1 MTFQKLFEVYSAI
14 AGIGWIGI
22 IVYVLIGFKKIKLLP
37 QQPVAEVEPAVAI
50 IIAVRNEEE
59 DVEKALQ
66 SICHINYSNYRIIV
80 LNDRS
85 TDSTGAILERMKIMY
100 PAINVIAINTL
111 PDGWLG
117 KNNALYQGYLQSTE
131 EWMLFTDADIV
142 FHPDALSRAMGYV
155 EKHNLD
161 HLTIFPQTVS
171 RSVMLNSV
179 LATFALMLV
188 LYIRPWDVRNP
199 KRKAAMGVGA
209 FNLVKRTAYEKA
221 GTHAPISLR
230 PDDDLKLGQ
239 LIKQAG
245 FRSDVLSGK
254 EYLTLEWYKTLKQF
268 RDGLMKNSFSISNY
282 KLSGA
287 IVNALAS
294 FVCIGLPVPLMLIFG
309 SASVQI
315 AACAIIVFQMIY
327 MELTSPN
334 KWWYA
339 LVIPFA
345 GALMAYVVMRAAIL
359 TLKQGGIY
367 WRDSFY
373 SLAELKSQ
381 SK

>member
-1 MTFQKLFEVYSAI
+1 MALQNVFDLYSAI
-14 AGIGWIGI
+14 AGMGWIGI
-22 IVYVLIGFKKIKLLP
+22 IIYILVGFTKIKLLP
-37 QQPVAEVEPAVAI
+37 NQSVAKKEPPVAI

-85 TDSTGAILERMKIMY
+85 TDSTGDILERMKTQY
-100 PAINVIAINTL
+100 PAINVIAIDKL
-111 PDGWLG
+111 PNGWLG

-142 FHPDALSRAMGYV
+142 FHPDALSKAMGYV
-155 EKHNLD
+155 ETHNLD
-161 HLTIFPQTVS
+161 HLTILPQTVS

-179 LATFALMLV
+179 LATFALILV
-188 LYIRPWDVRNP
+188 LYFRPWDVRNP

-209 FNLVKRTAYEKA
+209 FNLVKRSTYEKA
-221 GTHAPISLR
+221 GTHAAISLR

-239 LIKQAG
+239 LIKRAG
-245 FRSDVLSGK
+245 FRSDVMSGK
-254 EYLTLEWYKTLKQF
+254 EYLTLEWYKTVKQF
-268 RDGLMKNSFSISNY
+268 RDGLMKNSFSVSNY
-282 KLSGA
+282 KISGA
-287 IVNALAS
+287 VANALAS
-294 FVCIGLPVPLMLIFG
+294 LVCLAIPVPLMLIFG
-309 SASVQI
+309 SANIQLTACLIIFFQI
-315 AACAIIVFQMIY
+315 IY

-339 LVIPFA
+339 FMIPFG

-373 SLAELKSQ
+373 SLNELKSQ
-381 SK
+381 D

>member
-1 MTFQKLFEVYSAI
+1 MILKSLFDIYGVI
-14 AGIGWIGI
+14 AGVGWIGVVI
-22 IVYVLIGFKKIKLLP
+22 YVLIGFKKIKRLP
-37 QQPVAEVEPAVAI
+37 DQQHAELEPAVAI

-66 SICHINYSNYRIIV
+66 SICNIKYSNYRIIV

-85 TDSTGAILERMKIMY
+85 TDNTGVILARMKLKY
-100 PAINVIAINTL
+100 PAINIITIDSL

-142 FHPDALSRAMGYV
+142 FHPDALTKAMRYV
-155 EKHNLD
+155 EMNDLD
-161 HLTIFPQTVS
+161 HLTILPQTVS
-171 RSVMLNSV
+171 RSVVLNSF

-188 LYIRPWDVRNP
+188 LYLRPWNVRDP
-199 KRKAAMGVGA
+199 KSKAAMGVGA
-209 FNLVKRTAYEKA
+209 FNLVKRSAYIKA

-245 FRSDVLSGK
+245 CRSDVLVGK
-254 EYLTLEWYKTLKQF
+254 ALLTLEWYKTVRQF

-287 IVNALAS
+287 IANVLATLIC
-294 FVCIGLPVPLMLIFG
+294 VALPVPLMLIFG
-309 SASVQI
+309 SPAIQI
-315 AACAIIVFQMIY
+315 LAGFVVVFQAVY
-327 MELTSPN
+327 MESTPPN

-339 LVIPFA
+339 FMIPFA
-345 GALMAYVVMRAAIL
+345 GMLMAYIIMRAAII

-373 SLAELKSQ
+373 SLYELRAQK
-381 SK
+381 

>member
-1 MTFQKLFEVYSAI
+1 MLKNLFEVYGVL
-14 AGIGWIGI
+14 AGIGWVGVI
-22 IVYVLIGFKKIKLLP
+22 IYVLVGFKKIKRLP
-37 QQPVAEVEPAVAI
+37 DQEAPESKPAVAV

-66 SICHINYSNYRIIV
+66 SICNINYSHYRIIV

-85 TDSTGAILERMKIMY
+85 TDNTGAILAQMKIKY
-100 PAINVIAINTL
+100 PAINVITIDTL

-142 FHPDALSRAMGYV
+142 FHPDALSKAMGYAA
-155 EKHNLD
+155 KNNLD
-161 HLTIFPQTVS
+161 HLTILPQTVS
-171 RSVMLNSV
+171 RSVILNSL

-188 LYIRPWDVRNP
+188 LYLRPWDVRNP

-209 FNLVKRTAYEKA
+209 FNLVKRTAYETA
-221 GTHAPISLR
+221 GTHASISLR

-245 FRSDVLSGK
+245 LRSDVLSGK
-254 EYLTLEWYKTLKQF
+254 EYLTLEWYKTVKQF

-282 KLSGA
+282 RLSGA
-287 IVNALAS
+287 ILNTLATL
-294 FVCIGLPVPLMLIFG
+294 VCVALPVPLMLIFG
-309 SASVQI
+309 SPEIQI
-315 AACAIIVFQMIY
+315 LAFVIVVFQAIY

-339 LVIPFA
+339 LVIPYA
-345 GALMAYVVMRAAIL
+345 GFLMAYIIMRAAII

-373 SLAELKSQ
+373 SLDELKSG
-381 SK
+381 S

>member
-1 MTFQKLFEVYSAI
+1 MVFTTLVEVYCVV
-14 AGIGWIGI
+14 AGIGWIGVI
-22 IVYVLIGFKKIKLLP
+22 FYVLIGFKKIKSLP
-37 QQPVAEVEPAVAI
+37 EQSFAASQPAIAV

-66 SICHINYSNYRIIV
+66 SICNINYSNYRIIV

-85 TDSTGAILERMKIMY
+85 TDNTGAILAQMKVKY
-100 PAINVIAINTL
+100 PAINVITIDAL

-117 KNNALYQGYLQSTE
+117 KNNALYQGYLQTTE

-142 FHPDALSRAMGYV
+142 FHPEALSRAMGYV
-155 EKHNLD
+155 AKHDLD
-161 HLTIFPQTVS
+161 HLTILPRSVS
-171 RSVMLNSV
+171 RSVMLNSF

-188 LYIRPWDVRNP
+188 LYLRPWDVRNP

-209 FNLVKRTAYEKA
+209 FNLVKRMAYEKA

-245 FRSDVLSGK
+245 FRSDVLLAK
-254 EYLTLEWYKTLKQF
+254 EYLTLEWYKTVRQF

-287 IVNALAS
+287 VLNVLATLIC
-294 FVCIGLPVPLMLIFG
+294 VVLPIPVMLISG
-309 SASVQI
+309 DSPVQI
-315 AACAIIVFQMIY
+315 LACAVILFQIVY

-334 KWWYA
+334 KWWHA
-339 LVIPFA
+339 FMIPFA
-345 GALMAYVVMRAAIL
+345 GALMAYIIMRAAIL

-373 SLAELKSQ
+373 SLADLKSG
-381 SK
+381 S

>member
-1 MTFQKLFEVYSAI
+1 MVLTNLLEVYSLI
-14 AGIGWIGI
+14 AGIGWIGVI
-22 IVYVLIGFKKIKLLP
+22 IYVIIGFRNIQSLP
-37 QQPVAEVEPAVAI
+37 DQPVAETEPAVAM

-59 DVEKALQ
+59 DLENALQ
-66 SICHINYSNYRIIV
+66 SICNINYRNYRIIV

-85 TDSTGAILERMKIMY
+85 TDNTGVILARMKVRY
-100 PAINVIAINTL
+100 PAINIVTINNL

-117 KNNALYQGYLQSTE
+117 KNNALYQGYLQSSE

-155 EKHNLD
+155 AKHDLD
-161 HLTIFPQTVS
+161 HLTILPRSVS
-171 RSVMLNSV
+171 RSVILNSF

-188 LYIRPWDVRNP
+188 LYLRPWDVRNP

-245 FRSDVLSGK
+245 FTSDVLLGK
-254 EYLTLEWYKTLKQF
+254 EYIALEWYKTVKQF

-282 KLSGA
+282 KLGGA
-287 IVNALAS
+287 VLNVLATLIC
-294 FVCIGLPVPLMLIFG
+294 VVLPVPLMLMTGVLSI
-309 SASVQI
+309 QI
-315 AACAIIVFQMIY
+315 LACVVILFQIIY
-327 MELTSPN
+327 MKLTSPN
-334 KWWYA
+334 KWWHA
-339 LVIPFA
+339 FMIPFA
-345 GALMAYVVMRAAIL
+345 GALMAYIIMRAAVL

-373 SLAELKSQ
+373 SLDELKSG
-381 SK
+381 S

>member
-1 MTFQKLFEVYSAI
+1 MTLKNLLEVYSVI
-14 AGIGWIGI
+14 AGVGWIGVI
-22 IVYVLIGFKKIKLLP
+22 TYLLIGFRKLKQLP
-37 QQPVAEVEPAVAI
+37 DQNLADYQPGVAV

-66 SICHINYSNYRIIV
+66 SICNINYSNYRIIV

-85 TDSTGAILERMKIMY
+85 TDSTGAILAKMKVRY
-100 PAINVIAINTL
+100 PAINVITIDTL

-117 KNNALYQGYLQSTE
+117 KNNALYQGYLQSSE
-131 EWMLFTDADIV
+131 EWLLFTDADIV
-142 FHPDALSRAMGYV
+142 FHPDALSGAMGYV
-155 EKHNLD
+155 AQHDLD
-161 HLTIFPQTVS
+161 HLTILPRTVS
-171 RSVMLNSV
+171 RSVMLNSF
-179 LATFALMLV
+179 LATFALMLI
-188 LYIRPWDVRNP
+188 LYLRPWDVRNP

-209 FNLVKRTAYEKA
+209 FNLVKRAAYEKA
-221 GTHAPISLR
+221 GTHAPISMR

-245 FRSDVLSGK
+245 CRSDVLLAK
-254 EYLTLEWYKTLKQF
+254 EYLTLEWYKTVKQF

-287 IVNALAS
+287 VLNVLATLIC
-294 FVCIGLPVPLMLIFG
+294 VVLPIPVMLMLGNVSI
-309 SASVQI
+309 QI
-315 AACAIIVFQMIY
+315 LACVVILFQMVY

-334 KWWYA
+334 KWWHA
-339 LVIPFA
+339 LMIPFA
-345 GALMAYVVMRAAIL
+345 GALMAYIIMRAAII

-373 SLAELKSQ
+373 SLDELRTNK
-381 SK
+381 

>member
-1 MTFQKLFEVYSAI
+1 MLKNLFEVYGVL
-14 AGIGWIGI
+14 AGIGWVGVI
-22 IVYVLIGFKKIKLLP
+22 IYVLVGFKKIKRLP
-37 QQPVAEVEPAVAI
+37 DQEAPESKPAVAV

-66 SICHINYSNYRIIV
+66 SICNINYCHYRIIV

-85 TDSTGAILERMKIMY
+85 TDSTGAILAQMKIKY
-100 PAINVIAINTL
+100 PAINVITIDTL

-142 FHPDALSRAMGYV
+142 FHPDALSKAMGYAA
-155 EKHNLD
+155 KNNLD
-161 HLTIFPQTVS
+161 HLTILPQTVS
-171 RSVMLNSV
+171 RSVILNSL

-188 LYIRPWDVRNP
+188 LYLRPWDVRNP

-209 FNLVKRTAYEKA
+209 FNLVKRTAYETA
-221 GTHAPISLR
+221 GTHASISLR

-245 FRSDVLSGK
+245 LRSDVLSGN
-254 EYLTLEWYKTLKQF
+254 EYLTLEWYKTVKQF

-282 KLSGA
+282 RLSGA
-287 IVNALAS
+287 ILNTLATL
-294 FVCIGLPVPLMLIFG
+294 VCVALPVPLMLIFG
-309 SASVQI
+309 SPEIQI
-315 AACAIIVFQMIY
+315 LAFVIVVFQAIY

-339 LVIPFA
+339 LVIPYA
-345 GALMAYVVMRAAIL
+345 GFLMAHIIMRAAII

-373 SLAELKSQ
+373 SLDELKSG
-381 SK
+381 S

>member
-1 MTFQKLFEVYSAI
+1 MTLKSLVEVYCLI
-14 AGIGWIGI
+14 AGMGWIGVI
-22 IVYVLIGFKKIKLLP
+22 IYLLVGFKKIKQLSEQKLVEH
-37 QQPVAEVEPAVAI
+37 QPGVAI

-66 SICHINYSNYRIIV
+66 SICNIKYSNYRIIV

-85 TDSTGAILERMKIMY
+85 TDNTGAILARMKISY
-100 PAINVIAINTL
+100 PAINIITIDSL
-111 PDGWLG
+111 PNGWLG

-142 FHPDALSRAMGYV
+142 FHPDALGKAMGYA
-155 EKHNLD
+155 EENKLD
-161 HLTIFPQTVS
+161 HLTILPRSVS
-171 RSVMLNSV
+171 RSVILNSF

-188 LYIRPWDVRNP
+188 LYLRPWDVRNP

-209 FNLVKRTAYEKA
+209 FNLVKRSAYETA
-221 GTHAPISLR
+221 GTHASISLR

-254 EYLTLEWYKTLKQF
+254 EYLTLEWYKTVRQF

-282 KLSGA
+282 RLSGA
-287 IVNALAS
+287 ILNTLATL
-294 FVCIGLPVPLMLIFG
+294 VCVALPVPLMLIFG
-309 SASVQI
+309 SPLIQI
-315 AACAIIVFQMIY
+315 LAFVVVLFQMIY
-327 MELTSPN
+327 MALTSPN

-339 LVIPFA
+339 LMIPFA
-345 GALMAYVVMRAAIL
+345 GVLMAYIIMRAAIV

-373 SLAELKSQ
+373 SLDELKGGL
-381 SK
+381 

>member
-1 MTFQKLFEVYSAI
+1 MTLKSLVEIYCI
-14 AGIGWIGI
+14 IGGIGWISV
-22 IVYVLIGFKKIKLLP
+22 IVYVLIGFKKIKRLP
-37 QQPVAEVEPAVAI
+37 EQKPVEHQPAVAI

-66 SICHINYSNYRIIV
+66 SICNINYSNYRIIV

-85 TDSTGAILERMKIMY
+85 TDNTGAILAQMKVRY
-100 PAINVIAINTL
+100 PAINIVTIDTL

-117 KNNALYQGYLQSTE
+117 KNNALYQGYLNSTE

-142 FHPDALSRAMGYV
+142 FHPDALSKAMGYA
-155 EKHNLD
+155 EQNKLD
-161 HLTIFPQTVS
+161 HLTILPQTVS
-171 RSVMLNSV
+171 RSVTLNSL
-179 LATFALMLV
+179 LATFGLMLI
-188 LYIRPWDVRNP
+188 LYLRPWDVRNP

-209 FNLVKRTAYEKA
+209 FNLVKRSAYEKA

-239 LIKQAG
+239 LIKRAG
-245 FRSDVLSGK
+245 FRSDVLSGR
-254 EYLTLEWYKTLKQF
+254 EYLTLEWYKTVKQF
-268 RDGLMKNSFSISNY
+268 IDGLMKNSFSISNY
-282 KLSGA
+282 KFIGA
-287 IVNALAS
+287 ILNVLATLIC
-294 FVCIGLPVPLMLIFG
+294 VALPVPVMLIFG
-309 SASVQI
+309 AISI
-315 AACAIIVFQMIY
+315 KILACVVILFQMVY

-339 LVIPFA
+339 FMIPFA
-345 GALMAYVVMRAAIL
+345 GALMAYIIIRAAIV

-373 SLAELKSQ
+373 SLDELKKGS
-381 SK
+381 

>member
-1 MTFQKLFEVYSAI
+1 MTLNYLLEVYSVI
-14 AGIGWIGI
+14 AGIGWIGVI
-22 IVYVLIGFKKIKLLP
+22 AYVLIGFRNIKNLP
-37 QQPVAEVEPAVAI
+37 EQDFAAIEPAVAV

-66 SICHINYSNYRIIV
+66 SICNIKYSNYRIIV

-85 TDSTGAILERMKIMY
+85 TDSTGAILARMKVKY
-100 PAINVIAINTL
+100 PAINVVTIDAL
-111 PDGWLG
+111 PDSWLG

-142 FHPDALSRAMGYV
+142 FHPDALSKAMSYV
-155 EKHNLD
+155 AKHDLD
-161 HLTIFPQTVS
+161 HLTILPRTVS
-171 RSVMLNSV
+171 RSVILNSL

-245 FRSDVLSGK
+245 LQSDVLSGK
-254 EYLTLEWYKTLKQF
+254 KYLTLEWYKTVRQF

-287 IVNALAS
+287 VLNVLATLIC
-294 FVCIGLPVPLMLIFG
+294 VVIPVPLMMISGNFPI
-309 SASVQI
+309 QI
-315 AACAIIVFQMIY
+315 LGCAVILFQMIY

-339 LVIPFA
+339 LMIPFA
-345 GALMAYVVMRAAIL
+345 GALMAYIIMRAAII

-373 SLAELKSQ
+373 SLAELKRGS
-381 SK
+381 